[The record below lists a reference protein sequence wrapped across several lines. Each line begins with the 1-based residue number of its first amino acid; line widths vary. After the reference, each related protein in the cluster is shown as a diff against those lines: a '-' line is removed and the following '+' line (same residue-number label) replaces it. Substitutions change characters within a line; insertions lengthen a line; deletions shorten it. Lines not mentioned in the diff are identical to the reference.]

1 MSKALNN
8 YFEALDRLKVNKPIN
23 IPKDSKINNDNVA
36 LEAGRKK
43 GTIKKSRKSFA
54 ILIEAINEASKTQN
68 IKTDNRDSKIEKQ
81 KDKIEELTELYESS
95 LNRELMLIEQLNELE
110 KIANSRIASNNLMD
124 N

>member
-1 MSKALNN
+1 MSKALND

-43 GTIKKSRKSFA
+43 GSIKKSRESFA
-54 ILIEAINEASKTQN
+54 ILIEAIKEASKTQN

-81 KDKIEELTELYESS
+81 KDKIEELTKLYESS

-110 KIANSRIASNNLMD
+110 KIANSRIASNNLMG

>member
-1 MSKALNN
+1 M
-8 YFEALDRLKVNKPIN
+8 
-23 IPKDSKINNDNVA
+23 KIANFI
-36 LEAGRKK
+36 LHYP
-43 GTIKKSRKSFA
+43 IKKSRESFA

-95 LNRELMLIEQLNELE
+95 PNRELMLIEQLNELE

>member
-1 MSKALNN
+1 MSKALND

-43 GTIKKSRKSFA
+43 GSIKKSRESFA